1 MIKQVIEG
9 LQLMDYYDA
18 NEIIQF
24 AKGSHKAP
32 QTFKEMRETV
42 KRRKYGRQ

>member
-9 LQLMDYYDA
+9 LKLMDYYDA
-18 NEIIQF
+18 NELIQF

-32 QTFKEMRETV
+32 QTFKEMREIV

>member
-18 NEIIQF
+18 NKLIQF

-32 QTFKEMRETV
+32 ETFKEMRETI
-42 KRRKYGRQ
+42 KRRRYGNK

>member
-1 MIKQVIEG
+1 MIKQIIEG

-18 NEIIQF
+18 SETIQF

-32 QTFKEMRETV
+32 ETFKEMRQII
-42 KRRKYGRQ
+42 KRRRYGK